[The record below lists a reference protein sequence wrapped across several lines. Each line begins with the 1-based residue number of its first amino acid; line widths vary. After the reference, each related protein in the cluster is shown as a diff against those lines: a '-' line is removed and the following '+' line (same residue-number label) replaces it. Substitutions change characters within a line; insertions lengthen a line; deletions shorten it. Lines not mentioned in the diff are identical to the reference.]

1 MKNKK
6 LIILQYIKFFKHN
19 YELNFCYKLLAWEV
33 ETQFIPE
40 KFFSLKVNLTF
51 FVPS

>member
-6 LIILQYIKFFKHN
+6 LIILQYIEFFKHN

-33 ETQFIPE
+33 ETQFFRKQIFRS
-40 KFFSLKVNLTF
+40 KST
-51 FVPS
+51 